1 MGIKLRRDYGFH
13 LNVDADPETINRLI
27 DWRMRSPSVQK
38 HLGTKLSALTEGSF
52 MQRQFTVEL
61 RVDYADPDKNDVMKK
76 ALQAAARHMYAT
88 AVLLSDSGMKPE
100 IMLCS
105 DDFFSGNEEMKLLDD
120 TIQQGL
126 DETNL
131 PDEAPVSDE
140 LLRAVRDSVGQ
151 Q

>member
-1 MGIKLRRDYGFH
+1 MGVKFKRDYGFH
-13 LNVDADPETINRLI
+13 LNADADPDMINKLV
-27 DWRMRSPSVQK
+27 DWRMRSPSINRQ
-38 HLGTKLSALTEGSF
+38 LGTKLSALTEGAF

-61 RVDYADPDKNDVMKK
+61 RVDYADPDKNEVMKK

-105 DDFFSGNEEMKLLDD
+105 DDFFSGNEELKLIED

-140 LLRAVRDSVGQ
+140 LLAAVRDSVGQ
-151 Q
+151 